1 MNKAQRDRFLKLR
14 SISDSYSFQVNI
26 NNLNDDLI
34 DAYNATWCYNDAF
47 GVIDNKGLKVSPL
60 ILIPHHPNPGDRST

>member
-14 SISDSYSFQVNI
+14 SINDSYSFNM

-34 DAYNATWCYNDAF
+34 DAYNATWCNNDAF

-60 ILIPHHPNPGDRST
+60 ILIPHHPNPGERST